1 MERLLEKSLDD
12 QYALERERKAA
23 EEVLNRRLRW
33 AFLPL
38 GIVFAV
44 AALYLDIS
52 TRIAIPVL
60 VERVET
66 VTVVGQHADYDVF
79 SLNARALLRIA
90 PSAVVSGA
98 IASWVAVWAGTYYRR
113 DFIAPMYLLIGLA
126 YSAVLTASLALL
138 IPLNMFVLD
147 LFGMAITDAE
157 IPYSSEISLF
167 SRDLPGIAPVS
178 YVVTGMERAMWAAA
192 GFVVFGLVGVRL
204 VGGLGSSVGMS
215 RAVIVNAIIGI
226 IFISV
231 LHSGTAGIHQY
242 LFDRFVQPDSAAILD
257 YDEV

>member
-12 QYALERERKAA
+12 QYALERERKAV
-23 EEVLNRRLRW
+23 EDVLNRRLRW
-33 AFLPL
+33 ALLPL
-38 GIVFAV
+38 GIVFAI

-60 VERVET
+60 VERLDT
-66 VTVVGQHADYDVF
+66 VTVVGQRADYDVF
-79 SLNARALLRIA
+79 SLNAGAFLRIA
-90 PSAVVSGA
+90 PSAVVSGV
-98 IASWVAVWAGTYYRR
+98 IASWIAVWAGTYYRR
-113 DFIAPMYLLIGLA
+113 DFIAPMYVLIGLVYA
-126 YSAVLTASLALL
+126 AVLTASLALL
-138 IPLNMFVLD
+138 IPLNVFALD

-157 IPYSSEISLF
+157 IPHSSELSLF
-167 SRDLPGIAPVS
+167 SRKLPGIAPFS

-204 VGGLGSSVGMS
+204 VGGLGSSVRVS

-226 IFISV
+226 VFIGV
-231 LHSGTAGIHQY
+231 LHSGAAGIHQY
-242 LFDRFVQPDSAAILD
+242 LFDRFVQPSSEEILD